1 MTGDRR
7 GADGLLTL
15 LVLGLVVMVTWTLVI
30 KYLAPIL
37 YAFAETHAGRPPA
50 SGAPIMWDF
59 WWVAHLLLAWLMWR
73 RHPRAWAAGV
83 AIAVVEIGI
92 VTVKFVDYLLH
103 PDLSFWRLLWFT
115 NKVYVL
121 LYFIVLLFVL
131 LVRKPW
137 PATVPGAPS

>member
-7 GADGLLTL
+7 ETDGLLTL

-37 YAFAETHAGRPPA
+37 YAFAETRAGRKPSA
-50 SGAPIMWDF
+50 GAPIMWDF
-59 WWVAHLLLAWLMWR
+59 WWVAHLVLARLMWR
-73 RHPRAWAAGV
+73 RHPRAWAAGLSI
-83 AIAVVEIGI
+83 AIVEIGI
-92 VTVKFVDYLLH
+92 VTVKLVDSLRH

-121 LYFIVLLFVL
+121 SYFIVLLFVL

-137 PATVPGAPS
+137 PAPAPGARS